1 MTLWSYIRSTDISYL
16 RINVMI
22 LLDFPYPQKVAAF
35 DELHQALISFKG
47 GDSVTLFVESAR
59 EKEVI
64 RDLLS
69 SIMSDNNIVSI
80 SWSKIK

>member
-16 RINVMI
+16 RITDMI
-22 LLDFPYPQKVAAF
+22 VSTFPCQGIFAHF

-47 GDSVTLFVESAR
+47 GDSVTIYVESAR

-64 RDLLS
+64 RDLLGP
-69 SIMSDNNIVSI
+69 IMSDNNIVSI

>member
-16 RINVMI
+16 RNTVMI
-22 LLDFPYPQKVAAF
+22 ILDFPYPQTVTAF
-35 DELHQALISFKG
+35 DELHQAIIRFKG
-47 GDSVTLFVESAR
+47 EDSVILYVESAR

-64 RDLLS
+64 RDLLGP
-69 SIMSDNNIVSI
+69 IMSDNNIVSI

>member
-16 RINVMI
+16 RNTNMI
-22 LLDFPYPQKVAAF
+22 VSTFPCQGVFAHF
-35 DELHQALISFKG
+35 DELHQALISFKD

-64 RDLLS
+64 RDLLNP
-69 SIMSDNNIVSI
+69 IMNDNNIVSI